1 MKYIFVLLFV
11 TGSLFASVIKSKV
24 VSVDEKSQTLTINIK
39 KVDVGMS
46 GFIVHALTPQHSSIL
61 KNVVVKSYDVQSG
74 LATLSMSEYTGLV
87 NNALPTGKWK
97 VIEGDEV
104 VLAFGYSR
112 ALLIAPSEE
121 IYYRISKSVRIQW
134 LHPDLFATIL
144 SFNGHPR
151 PLKEDYVKMSNATSV
166 GLVFIYLNNRVF
178 TVDAKSFIIL
188 SISEAPLTQDS
199 VKLPFYSRVE
209 NIDAAWFGEGN
220 DPLESYEPYY
230 YELLLE
236 SNPNNEKLK
245 FLKKEFESGEK
256 K

>member
-1 MKYIFVLLFV
+1 MRYILLTLVMVLELMAGIV
-11 TGSLFASVIKSKV
+11 KAPVASVDYGENIATIK
-24 VSVDEKSQTLTINIK
+24 VS

-46 GFIVHALTPQHSSIL
+46 GFIVHSLTPQHSSIL
-61 KNVVVKSYDVQSG
+61 KNVVVKSYDEASG
-74 LATLSMSEYTGLV
+74 IATLSMSDYTGLV
-87 NNALPTGKWK
+87 NNALPSGKWK
-97 VIEGDEV
+97 VVEGDEV
-104 VLAFGYSR
+104 ILAFGYSR
-112 ALLIAPSEE
+112 ALLIAPTEE

-144 SFNGHPR
+144 SFNGHPT
-151 PLKEDYVKMSNATSV
+151 PLKEDFVKMSNATSV

-178 TVDAKSFIIL
+178 TVDSKSFVIL
-188 SISEAPLTQDS
+188 SISEAPLIQDD
-199 VKLPFYSRVE
+199 VVLPFYSRVE

-245 FLKKEFESGEK
+245 LLKKEFESGEK